1 MFEGLAL
8 GARIAALVKTKTVN
22 KLLMGTVFAL
32 ITPIGMAI
40 GLGVI
45 HTFNGNERNTILT
58 IATLDAISAGILIWV
73 ALVDMWSH
81 DWLYGDLKDS
91 GIVKTSVGLL
101 SLVTG
106 MILMAVLG
114 KWA

>member
-8 GARIAALVKTKTVN
+8 GARIAALNNTKTFS
-22 KLLMGTVFAL
+22 KLLMATVFAL

-45 HTFNGNERNTILT
+45 HTFNGNDRDTILT
-58 IATLDAISAGILIWV
+58 IATLDAMSAGILIWA

-81 DWLYGDLKDS
+81 DWLYGDFKDS
-91 GIVKTSVGLL
+91 GIVRTSVGLP
-101 SLVTG
+101 SLVAG
-106 MILMAVLG
+106 MILMGLLG